1 MKNWNLEEMKQ
12 PDYYVFTLPNGLRCI
27 HTKTMGQVSYCGVA
41 VNAGSRDD
49 LSGLYGTAHFVEH
62 TIFKGTA
69 HRSSWHIS
77 NRMESV
83 GGELNAYTTKE
94 ETVIY
99 TNAPRGYVERSFE
112 LLSDLVS
119 YANFPANEVDK
130 EREVVI
136 EEINS
141 YLDSPADSVFD
152 EFEDR
157 MYNGSGV
164 GHNILG
170 TTESVKG
177 LKSQNCRAFI
187 DTFYTPV
194 NMVLYCSDPST
205 HDRIERLA
213 MKYFG
218 HLTHP
223 SIECQRTTPVVNP
236 VFNEVINRNGH
247 QTHTLMGTRFSN
259 RSDSRRFALFL
270 LNNKLGGPC
279 MNSILN
285 QELREKKGYVYTV
298 DSVVSLMS
306 DCGHLA
312 IYFGCDDSNVK
323 KCTQLVKAEVE
334 KLANSPMK
342 AKVFEMAKRQY
353 VGQLL
358 VSSDHRESCA
368 MNTGKSILYYNEV
381 HDINWTS
388 ERILSL
394 TAEDVRA
401 VAEDIM
407 KSGFSVLTLK

>member
-1 MKNWNLEEMKQ
+1 MRQ
-12 PDYYVFTLPNGLRCI
+12 QIYHIFTLPNGLRCV
-27 HTKTMGQVSYCGVA
+27 HTQTDSHVSYCGIA

-49 LSGLYGTAHFVEH
+49 SAGLFGTAHFVEH
-62 TIFKGTA
+62 TIFKGTT

-77 NRMESV
+77 NRMESI

-99 TNAPRGYVERSFE
+99 TNAPKGYVERSFE
-112 LLSDLVS
+112 LLSDLIS
-119 YANFPANEVDK
+119 YSNFPTNEIEK
-130 EREVVI
+130 EKEVVI

-157 MYNGSGV
+157 MYANSGV

-170 TTESVKG
+170 SAESVQG
-177 LKSQNCRAFI
+177 LKPENCRAFI
-187 DTFYTPV
+187 DTFYTPT
-194 NMVLYCSDPST
+194 NMVLYCTDASS

-218 HLTHP
+218 HLNHP
-223 SIECQRTTPVVNP
+223 KAKDSRVTPIVNSA
-236 VFNEVINRNGH
+236 FHEVLNRDGH
-247 QTHTLMGTRFSN
+247 QTHTLMGARFSN
-259 RSDSRRFALFL
+259 RYDERRFALFL

-285 QELREKKGYVYTV
+285 QEMREKKGYVYTV
-298 DSVVSLMS
+298 DSTVSLMS
-306 DCGHLA
+306 DCGQLA
-312 IYFGCDDSNVK
+312 IYFGCDESNVK
-323 KCTQLVKAEVE
+323 KCTRLIKNELE

-342 AKVFEMAKRQY
+342 AKVFDMAKRQY
-353 VGQLL
+353 TGQLL
-358 VSSDHRESCA
+358 VGSDQREAFA
-368 MNTGKSILYYNEV
+368 MNTGKSILYYDEV

-388 ERILSL
+388 ERILAL
-394 TAEDVRA
+394 TAEDVRS

-407 KSGFSVLTLK
+407 KSEFSILTLK